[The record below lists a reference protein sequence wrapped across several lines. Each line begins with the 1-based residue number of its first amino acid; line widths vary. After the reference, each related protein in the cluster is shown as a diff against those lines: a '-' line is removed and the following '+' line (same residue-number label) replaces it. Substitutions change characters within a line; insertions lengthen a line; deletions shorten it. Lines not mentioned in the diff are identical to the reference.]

1 MDRLSR
7 MLAAAQGMGG
17 GAGGMQQDGN
27 VVDNSETVYIS
38 SLALLKMLRHGRAG
52 VPMEVMGLML
62 GEFVDDYTVRVVDV
76 FAMPQSGTGV
86 SVEAVDPVFQ
96 TKMMDML
103 RQTGRP
109 ETVVGW
115 YHSHPGFGCWLS
127 SVDINTQQSFE
138 QLTPRAVAV
147 VIDPIQSVKGKVVID
162 AFRLINPQTLMLGQE
177 PRQTTSNVGHLNK
190 PSIQALIHGLNR
202 HYYSIAVGY
211 LKGRGGGSGNGA
223 SSAVAG
229 ASNGQMGGE
238 EAMLMNLHKS
248 VWTEALEMPD
258 FKAEGDRTL
267 EKLNKLV
274 SLAEGYE
281 KRVKEET
288 ELTKDQL
295 RTRYVGKV
303 DPKKRMSSCH
313 INRTHGLTRHRHR
326 NSRPR
331 SSRRQHRFRIA
342 PDDRQGSFRTISLP
356 HRGC

>member
-1 MDRLSR
+1 
-7 MLAAAQGMGG
+7 
-17 GAGGMQQDGN
+17 
-27 VVDNSETVYIS
+27 
-38 SLALLKMLRHGRAG
+38 
-52 VPMEVMGLML
+52 
-62 GEFVDDYTVRVVDV
+62 
-76 FAMPQSGTGV
+76 
-86 SVEAVDPVFQ
+86 
-96 TKMMDML
+96 
-103 RQTGRP
+103 
-109 ETVVGW
+109 
-115 YHSHPGFGCWLS
+115 
-127 SVDINTQQSFE
+127 
-138 QLTPRAVAV
+138 RAVAV

-258 FKAEGDRTL
+258 FKAEDDRTL

-303 DPKKRMSSCH
+303 DPKKH
-313 INRTHGLTRHRHR
+313 IETLGQDLLEDNIVSV
-326 NSRPR
+326 SRQMIDKEASVP
-331 SSRRQHRFRIA
+331 SACRIEA
-342 PDDRQGSFRTISLP
+342 VDDDADGMAVDQTA
-356 HRGC
+356 